1 VPVVF
6 ESSADATPG
15 AALIDLIVRPVGG
28 KEAIPSGYR
37 QSICMNAYGN
47 NDYYLH
53 TSIEKLALAVTEAA
67 PFRVQV
73 EEPKSA
79 LVQNGEMALKFKVI
93 REAGYEGPVTVQM
106 EWKPTGIS
114 TATPVTVPADQTEGT
129 YLLGAARNA
138 TAAAHQIT
146 LTAASGGARAGYS
159 ETGNRTYVSSQPFRL
174 TVAEP
179 HIDAKIARL
188 SIERGKTATL
198 VCKLNHLQ
206 PFEGKAI
213 ATLARLPRGIELV
226 ETTKEI
232 SSKDKEVTFTLRAT
246 GDALVGNYQGIVLDL
261 TVTDNG
267 HSVRQLS
274 GSGVLRVDAER
285 GVSPKK

>member
-1 VPVVF
+1 M
-6 ESSADATPG
+6 
-15 AALIDLIVRPVGG
+15 
-28 KEAIPSGYR
+28 
-37 QSICMNAYGN
+37 MNAYGN

-53 TSIEKLALAVTEAA
+53 VPIEKLALAVTEAA
-67 PFRVQV
+67 PFRVEV

-93 REAGYEGPVTVQM
+93 RESGYDGPVTVQM

-114 TATPVTVPADQTEGT
+114 TTTPVTVAAGQTEGT

-138 TAAAHQIT
+138 AAASYQVT
-146 LTAASGGARAGYS
+146 LTASNGGPRAGYT
-159 ETGNRTYVSSQPFRL
+159 ETGNRTYIASQQFKL

-179 HIDAKIARL
+179 HVEARIART

-198 VCKLNHLQ
+198 TCKLNHLQ

-226 ETTKEI
+226 EPTREI
-232 SSKDKEVTFTLRAT
+232 TAKDKEVTFTLRAT
-246 GDALVGNYQGIVLDL
+246 SEALVGNYQGIVLDL

-267 HSVRQLS
+267 QSVRQLS
-274 GSGVLRVDAER
+274 GFGMLRVDLER
-285 GVSPKK
+285 GVQPKK